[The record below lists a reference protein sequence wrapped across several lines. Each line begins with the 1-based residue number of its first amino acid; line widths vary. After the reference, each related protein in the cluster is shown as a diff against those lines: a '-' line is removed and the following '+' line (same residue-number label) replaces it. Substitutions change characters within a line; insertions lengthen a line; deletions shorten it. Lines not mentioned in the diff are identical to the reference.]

1 MSGEWGATQGKGC
14 VQGGDRRSSHGR
26 IGTLMHPLSF
36 VAFYSARTNTYI
48 GSPSQTKKCRAGRRT
63 TVDGR
68 GLAQDGN
75 GGRRDGRR
83 NRRSGRT
90 RTFVQQQWERHRP
103 LRCDHFS
110 WFDLNLIP
118 NCYLTCLLFRSRPP
132 TQESDNTRVRQKRLS
147 RQTYRPRR
155 LQLQYRLVSIRTLRY
170 IDHCLFYFL
179 QPNFKP
185 ISTATQM

>member
-1 MSGEWGATQGKGC
+1 MGRSPRYVAVRYLFLIRFSIDADIARPNLPGAGRCADRQMSGEWGATQGKGC

-83 NRRSGRT
+83 IRRSGRT

-132 TQESDNTRVRQKRLS
+132 AQESDNT
-147 RQTYRPRR
+147 
-155 LQLQYRLVSIRTLRY
+155 
-170 IDHCLFYFL
+170 
-179 QPNFKP
+179 
-185 ISTATQM
+185 